1 MSVSYTLK
9 ESFAGFRRNRSAS
22 LITVFTVS
30 ISLLLLGVF
39 SLITMNFSTF
49 VEQIRSRVDLEV
61 FIKGDLGE
69 RQKEEMAQI
78 LANIPGVENVTYISK
93 EEAAKLF
100 EEDFGETF
108 EDILDENPLPESY
121 RLSIQEGY
129 DNADSVQL
137 IAGHVE
143 KLRLVESVHYRKQ
156 LLQLI
161 DRRARAFGYASL
173 FIGIILALSA
183 VILVANTI
191 RLTIYAKR
199 HIIRTMKLVGA
210 TPAFIRLPFLIEG
223 AVHGIIGG
231 IIATVL
237 LDIVFTFF
245 IQPLSEDLLVNIGVT
260 YRFYFTLILAG
271 GVLGL
276 IGSVISIGRFLKEA
290 LVQIA

>member
-39 SLITMNFSTF
+39 VIITMNFTTF

-61 FIKGDLGE
+61 FLE
-69 RQKEEMAQI
+69 TEMSESQQEGMTRI
-78 LANIPGVENVTYISK
+78 LSNIPGVEEVTFVSK
-93 EEAAKLF
+93 EDAAKIF
-100 EEDFGETF
+100 KRDFGESF
-108 EDILDENPLPESY
+108 DDILDDNPLPQSY

-129 DNADSVQL
+129 NNADSVQL
-137 IAGHVE
+137 IAARVE
-143 KLRLVESVHYRKQ
+143 KLQLVESVHYRKQ

-161 DRRARAFGYASL
+161 DRRARAFSYAAV
-173 FIGIILALSA
+173 FIGLILALSA
-183 VILVANTI
+183 IILVANTI

-210 TPAFIRLPFLIEG
+210 TPMLIRLPFLIEG
-223 AVHGIIGG
+223 AFHGLVGG
-231 IIATVL
+231 IIASL
-237 LDIVFTFF
+237 LIDIVFTFF
-245 IQPLSEDLLVNIGVT
+245 IQPLSEDLLVNIGVSFG
-260 YRFYFTLILAG
+260 YYIGLIIAG
-271 GVLGL
+271 AVLGF

-290 LVQIA
+290 LVQHA

>member
-69 RQKEEMAQI
+69 RQQEEMAQI

-223 AVHGIIGG
+223 AVHGLIGG

>member
-39 SLITMNFSTF
+39 VIITMNFATF
-49 VEQIRSRVDLEV
+49 VDQIRSRVDLEV
-61 FIKGDLGE
+61 FLE
-69 RQKEEMAQI
+69 TEMSDSQQEGMTRI
-78 LANIPGVENVTYISK
+78 LSSIPGVEEVTFVSK
-93 EEAAKLF
+93 EDAAKIF
-100 EEDFGETF
+100 KQDFGESF
-108 EDILDENPLPESY
+108 DDILDDNPLPQSY

-129 DNADSVQL
+129 NNADSVQL
-137 IAGHVE
+137 IAARVE
-143 KLRLVESVHYRKQ
+143 KLQLVESVHYRKQ

-161 DRRARAFGYASL
+161 DRRARAFGYAAG
-173 FIGIILALSA
+173 FIGLILALSA

-210 TPAFIRLPFLIEG
+210 TSMLIRLPFLIEG
-223 AVHGIIGG
+223 AFHGIIGG
-231 IIATVL
+231 IIASL
-237 LDIVFTFF
+237 LIDIVFTFF
-245 IQPLSEDLLVNIGVT
+245 IQPLSEDLLVNIGVSFG
-260 YRFYFTLILAG
+260 FYIGLIIAG
-271 GVLGL
+271 GVLGF

-290 LVQIA
+290 LVQHA

>member
-69 RQKEEMAQI
+69 RQQEEMEQI
-78 LANIPGVENVTYISK
+78 LANIPGVESVTYISK

-223 AVHGIIGG
+223 AVHGLIGG

>member
-9 ESFAGFRRNRSAS
+9 ESFAGFKRNRSAS

-39 SLITMNFSTF
+39 VIITINFSTF

-61 FIKGDLGE
+61 FLEAEMND
-69 RQKEEMAQI
+69 RQQEEMAQI
-78 LANIPGVENVTYISK
+78 LGNIPGVEEVTFVSK
-93 EEAAKLF
+93 EDAAKIF
-100 EEDFGETF
+100 KRDFGESF
-108 EDILDENPLPESY
+108 EDILDDNPLPQSY

-129 DNADSVQL
+129 SNSDSVQI
-137 IAGHVE
+137 IAARVE
-143 KLRLVESVHYRKQ
+143 RLRLVESVHYRKQ

-161 DRRARAFGYASL
+161 DRRARAFSYASL
-173 FIGIILALSA
+173 FIGMILALSA

-210 TPAFIRLPFLIEG
+210 TSMLIRLPFLIEG
-223 AVHGIIGG
+223 AFHGLIGG
-231 IIATVL
+231 LIASL
-237 LDIVFTFF
+237 LIDIVFTFF
-245 IQPLSEDLLVNIGVT
+245 IQPLSEDLLVNIGVSFN
-260 YRFYFTLILAG
+260 FYFALIIAG

-290 LVQIA
+290 LVLHA

>member
-9 ESFAGFRRNRSAS
+9 ESLAGFQRNRSAS

-39 SLITMNFSTF
+39 VLITLNFSTF
-49 VEQIRSRVDLEV
+49 VEQIRDRVDLEV
-61 FIKGDLGE
+61 FVEGSLNE
-69 RQKEEMAQI
+69 RKQEEMMQV
-78 LANIPGVENVTYISK
+78 LGGIPGVEDVTFISK
-93 EEAAKLF
+93 KDAAELF
-100 EEDFGETF
+100 QKDFGESF
-108 EDILDENPLPESY
+108 DDILEENPLPESY
-121 RLSIQEGY
+121 RVSILEGY

-137 IAGHVE
+137 IAARIE

-173 FIGIILALSA
+173 FIGIVLALSA

-191 RLTIYAKR
+191 RLTIFAKR

-210 TPAFIRLPFLIEG
+210 TPMFIRLPFLIEG
-223 AVHGIIGG
+223 AVHGLIGG
-231 IIATVL
+231 VIASLL

-260 YRFYFTLILAG
+260 WRFYLSLVIAG
-271 GVLGL
+271 GLLGL
-276 IGSVISIGRFLKEA
+276 VGSVISIGRFLKEA
-290 LVQIA
+290 LVQSA

>member
-39 SLITMNFSTF
+39 VIITMNFTTF

-61 FIKGDLGE
+61 FLE
-69 RQKEEMAQI
+69 TEMSESQQEGMTRI
-78 LANIPGVENVTYISK
+78 LSNIPGVEEVTFVSK
-93 EEAAKLF
+93 EDAAKIF
-100 EEDFGETF
+100 KRDFGESF
-108 EDILDENPLPESY
+108 DDILDDNPLPQSY

-129 DNADSVQL
+129 NNADSVQL
-137 IAGHVE
+137 IAARVE
-143 KLRLVESVHYRKQ
+143 KLQLVESVHYRKQ

-161 DRRARAFGYASL
+161 DRRARAFGYAAG
-173 FIGIILALSA
+173 FIGLILALSA

-210 TPAFIRLPFLIEG
+210 TSMLIRLPFLIEG
-223 AVHGIIGG
+223 AFHGIIGG
-231 IIATVL
+231 IIASL
-237 LDIVFTFF
+237 LIDIVFTFF
-245 IQPLSEDLLVNIGVT
+245 IQPLSEDLLVNIGVSFG
-260 YRFYFTLILAG
+260 FYIGLIIAG
-271 GVLGL
+271 GVLGF

-290 LVQIA
+290 LVQHA

>member
-1 MSVSYTLK
+1 MSVAYTLK

-39 SLITMNFSTF
+39 ALITMNFATF
-49 VEQIRSRVDLEV
+49 VEQIRARVDLEV
-61 FIKGDLGE
+61 FIAADLTAA
-69 RQKEEMAQI
+69 QQEEMTAI
-78 LANIPGVENVTYISK
+78 LAGVPGVEDVQFISK

-100 EEDFGETF
+100 AEDFGESF
-108 EDILDENPLPESY
+108 DDILEENPLPQSY

-129 DNADSVQL
+129 NNADSVQL
-137 IAGHVE
+137 IAGRVE

-161 DRRARAFGYASL
+161 DRRARAFQYAAL

-210 TPAFIRLPFLIEG
+210 TPAFIRVPFLVEG
-223 AVHGIIGG
+223 ATHGIIGG

-260 YRFYFTLILAG
+260 YRFYVALILAG

-276 IGSVISIGRFLKEA
+276 LGSVLSIGRFLKEA
-290 LVQIA
+290 LVHPI

>member
-69 RQKEEMAQI
+69 RQQEEMAQI

>member
-39 SLITMNFSTF
+39 ALITMNFSTF
-49 VEQIRSRVDLEV
+49 VDQIRDRVDLEV
-61 FIKGDLGE
+61 FVEGSLNT
-69 RQKEEMAQI
+69 RQQEEMSRI
-78 LANIPGVENVTYISK
+78 LAAIPGVEEVTFISK
-93 EEAAKLF
+93 EDAAELF
-100 EEDFGETF
+100 KQDFGESF
-108 EDILDENPLPESY
+108 DDILEENPLPESY
-121 RLSIQEGY
+121 RLSILEGY
-129 DNADSVQL
+129 DNADSVSI
-137 IAGHVE
+137 IAARVE

-161 DRRARAFGYASL
+161 DRRARAFSYASL
-173 FIGIILALSA
+173 FIGLVLALSA

-191 RLTIYAKR
+191 RLTIFAKR

-210 TPAFIRLPFLIEG
+210 TPTFIRLPFLIEG
-223 AVHGIIGG
+223 GFHGLIGG
-231 IIATVL
+231 IIASLL
-237 LDIVFTFF
+237 LDIVLTFF

-260 YRFYFTLILAG
+260 YRFYFTLVLGG

-276 IGSVISIGRFLKEA
+276 VGSVISIGRFLKEA
-290 LVQIA
+290 LVQPA

>member
-1 MSVSYTLK
+1 M
-9 ESFAGFRRNRSAS
+9 
-22 LITVFTVS
+22 
-30 ISLLLLGVF
+30 
-39 SLITMNFSTF
+39 
-49 VEQIRSRVDLEV
+49 
-61 FIKGDLGE
+61 
-69 RQKEEMAQI
+69 
-78 LANIPGVENVTYISK
+78 TYVSK

-100 EEDFGETF
+100 QRDFGESF
-108 EDILDENPLPESY
+108 DDILEENPLPESY
-121 RLSIQEGY
+121 RLSILEGY

-137 IAGHVE
+137 IATRVE

-191 RLTIYAKR
+191 RLTIFAKR

-210 TPAFIRLPFLIEG
+210 TPMFIRLPFLIEG
-223 AVHGIIGG
+223 AVHGVIGG
-231 IIATVL
+231 IIASLL

-245 IQPLSEDLLVNIGVT
+245 IQPLSEDLLVNIGVSW
-260 YRFYFTLILAG
+260 RFYLGLVLSG

-276 IGSVISIGRFLKEA
+276 VGSVISIGRFLKEA
-290 LVQIA
+290 LVQSA

>member
-69 RQKEEMAQI
+69 RQQEEMGQI
-78 LANIPGVENVTYISK
+78 LANIPGVESVTYISK

-129 DNADSVQL
+129 DNSDSVQL

-223 AVHGIIGG
+223 AVHGLIGG